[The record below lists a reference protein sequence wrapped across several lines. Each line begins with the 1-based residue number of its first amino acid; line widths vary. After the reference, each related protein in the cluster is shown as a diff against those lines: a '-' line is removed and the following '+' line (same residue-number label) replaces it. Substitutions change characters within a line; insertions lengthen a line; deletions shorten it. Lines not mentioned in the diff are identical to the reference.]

1 MEIKNVATFLNN
13 AAGQMSGANAI
24 LEEDLSNLVDWGR
37 TIEATYGADH
47 GVDIIY
53 GKLADQF
60 NSIKMWSRPYVSVA
74 PSLYMD
80 SDRYGAIRA
89 MYKTNYR
96 QAVEAPMWNLVSG
109 NSYDPNVF
117 KVATVKATFWSDG
130 FSSMV
135 DFDSITHDQLVFNF
149 RDPTELMAFIGM
161 LEMTRNNSHARDWD
175 NATMALLRALIAF
188 CYNSG
193 NRSENPSVQDIKL
206 LTEYKELNPSAAS
219 MTAASAL
226 KDAEFIRYSIYRM
239 GEIRSQMRLVSK
251 LFSSTGFLTQCPE
264 ERQKVVYIDDF
275 SRAAGVYLHDAPN
288 QFNVGNLKLPNA
300 DSVPAWQGL
309 GLTANQADRMKV
321 DVDTLFSGQTIRA
334 EVPYVM
340 AVVFDEWACGI
351 TAYKHHVSTNYNDLG
366 HFTNTFDQMMGSQF
380 IDADAPAVIFRCV

>member
-1 MEIKNVATFLNN
+1 MKISDVSQFLNA
-13 AAGQMSGANAI
+13 AAGQMSGETAV

-37 TIEATYGADH
+37 SIEATYGSDH

-60 NSIKMWSRPYVSVA
+60 NSIKTWSRPYVSVA

-80 SDRYGAIRA
+80 SDKYGAIRA

-109 NSYDPNVF
+109 ASYDPNVF
-117 KVATVKATFWSDG
+117 KTSEVKATFWSEG

-135 DFDSITHDQLVFNF
+135 DHDSITHDQLVFNF
-149 RDPTELMAFIGM
+149 RSPEELMAFVGM
-161 LEMTRNNSHARDWD
+161 IEMTRNNSHARDWD

-193 NRSENPSVQDIKL
+193 NRVSGASMQDIKL
-206 LTEYKELNPSAAS
+206 LTEYKTLVSDAAS
-219 MTAASAL
+219 MTAQEAL
-226 KDAEFIRYSIYRM
+226 KDAGFIRYAIYRM

-251 LFSSTGFLTQCPE
+251 LFSSTGFLTQTPE
-264 ERQKVVYIDDF
+264 ERQKVIYIDDF

-288 QFNVGNLKLPNA
+288 QFNVGNLKIPNA

-309 GLTANQADRMKV
+309 GLTASQADRMKI
-321 DVDTLFSGQTIRA
+321 DVDTVFAGNTVRA
-334 EVPYVM
+334 QVGYVM

-351 TAYKHHVSTNYNDLG
+351 TAYKHHVSTKYNELG